1 MGGGRAFDI
10 DAFLEFMPGQ
20 EGEAWEKREEHHPS
34 VLPLSTAPPGRA
46 NLSIPSENVFFLS
59 VLFIITALQ
68 RGPDHER
75 AGLEKETS
83 EPPRGKREKADP
95 DAPISACMANI
106 DDSLTESTTTTS
118 PGILLIER
126 NREKAG
132 GRDFQSDRVESMR
145 RHDWKSHKE
154 TCTGNQKYICLL
166 IHPLTSSSG
175 PESRDM
181 RMDCMEP
188 FHLKSYGNWGAEMR
202 ELRERLGWAKAD
214 YPPTLTL
221 PPWLRLS
228 TTGKEANMMRLLAG
242 SVPPH
247 PFPPELETRCQRD
260 ESTTTTSPGIS
271 LMEMREQESMRPGKS
286 LRACSIPPQHFPSY
300 AANAKFLLHSRPSPP
315 ICPLL
320 TCISQSAQ
328 SLHSPFLQ
336 NGFFEI
342 TAPIWSLNEPDFFYA
357 NLKYLALLGART

>member
-1 MGGGRAFDI
+1 
-10 DAFLEFMPGQ
+10 MPGQ
-20 EGEAWEKREEHHPS
+20 EGEAWEKPSSSSSLHSNGNYLHILHDNVAQIMREQDSRKRLQSHREESPHSMIGRHS
-34 VLPLSTAPPGRA
+34 QGVTAQ
-46 NLSIPSENVFFLS
+46 N
-59 VLFIITALQ
+59 
-68 RGPDHER
+68 
-75 AGLEKETS
+75 
-83 EPPRGKREKADP
+83 REKAGGRDFQSDRVESMRRQDWKSHKETCTGNQKYICLLIHP
-95 DAPISACMANI
+95 LMSSSGPESRDMLMDYIPK
-106 DDSLTESTTTTS
+106 ESTTTTS

-247 PFPPELETRCQRD
+247 PFPPELETRCQ
-260 ESTTTTSPGIS
+260 
-271 LMEMREQESMRPGKS
+271 
-286 LRACSIPPQHFPSY
+286 
-300 AANAKFLLHSRPSPP
+300 
-315 ICPLL
+315 
-320 TCISQSAQ
+320 
-328 SLHSPFLQ
+328 
-336 NGFFEI
+336 
-342 TAPIWSLNEPDFFYA
+342 
-357 NLKYLALLGART
+357 

>member
-10 DAFLEFMPGQ
+10 DAFLEFMPAQ
-20 EGEAWEKREEHHPS
+20 EGEAWEKREEHHLGSAPLNRTPWLPTPS
-34 VLPLSTAPPGRA
+34 PKLKKFSSSASSSLSLHSKGNSSQQRMIGRH
-46 NLSIPSENVFFLS
+46 S
-59 VLFIITALQ
+59 Q
-68 RGPDHER
+68 
-75 AGLEKETS
+75 
-83 EPPRGKREKADP
+83 
-95 DAPISACMANI
+95 
-106 DDSLTESTTTTS
+106 
-118 PGILLIER
+118 ER

-145 RHDWKSHKE
+145 REDWKSHKE

-166 IHPLTSSSG
+166 IHPLMSSSG

-181 RMDCMEP
+181 LMDCMEP

-214 YPPTLTL
+214 EAGKFYSHQGDDTWYYYVYYPPTLTL

-228 TTGKEANMMRLLAG
+228 TTGKEANMMPAQSLHA
-242 SVPPH
+242 
-247 PFPPELETRCQRD
+247 PFLQNWKP
-260 ESTTTTSPGIS
+260 
-271 LMEMREQESMRPGKS
+271 
-286 LRACSIPPQHFPSY
+286 AVNAYNWVHFPSY

-336 NGFFEI
+336 NGKFLLFR
-342 TAPIWSLNEPDFFYA
+342 SLPNRVAFLKSLLPHGPQNEPDFFYA
-357 NLKYLALLGART
+357 NLKYLALLGTRT

>member
-106 DDSLTESTTTTS
+106 DDSLTESTTTTSPGILLIERNREKAGGRDFQSDRVESMRRQDWKSHKETCTGNQKYICLLIHPLMSSSGPESRDMLMDYIPKESTTTTS

-247 PFPPELETRCQRD
+247 PFPPELETRCQ
-260 ESTTTTSPGIS
+260 
-271 LMEMREQESMRPGKS
+271 
-286 LRACSIPPQHFPSY
+286 
-300 AANAKFLLHSRPSPP
+300 
-315 ICPLL
+315 
-320 TCISQSAQ
+320 
-328 SLHSPFLQ
+328 
-336 NGFFEI
+336 
-342 TAPIWSLNEPDFFYA
+342 
-357 NLKYLALLGART
+357 